1 MSSNAAQA
9 DSTPDT
15 AYLRPVQDESA
26 WLTWLQDHTDLNW
39 RPGQWDPELWL
50 FTCSPDDPTT
60 LAASCAVANCPVIM
74 VHGRLCQ
81 TCAKVFKQSGLD
93 FDDFI
98 KNYSRPTPRLRT
110 VQRSNPAHCVVEV
123 NGCRCPSK
131 GAIRNVCEAH
141 YHQWNKRNTRGPTT
155 TLAEW
160 MASGEATIPDEPL
173 PDCIVPACLR
183 ESMNGS
189 TKVCRLHW
197 NRYKRGLCGEPIED
211 WARQQLPHIGVHQF
225 MMLNLP
231 ERLRWEVLYAVQQRA
246 ARGGRIDPENTKAV
260 IRIMEAS
267 PSLAT
272 LSKADVDRIA
282 QRHNTTVRV
291 HLHQFA
297 RALRN
302 AYAASLGRSAKDA
315 LVWDLD
321 DVGFEPQ
328 PSGRRPRPRR
338 RKCLDFGLITQPWL
352 REVALAW
359 SRQEAQSYLI
369 VKTHRAA
376 VAASQAL
383 EQRPDRGHDVT
394 ALGNRD
400 VDAVAESIR
409 VLTRVDNGEPC
420 QTSFKRHIFA
430 VFFDLVTWGRRQG
443 LLEGLPASFEPSRT
457 RIHLPADPAIEKAGK
472 AIPEVVQQQLDA
484 QLNSIGLGF
493 THGILTSEQSHQ
505 MFRTTYIVLRDTGRR
520 TLEVASLPTDCIS
533 RDTTGP
539 ILIYDNHKARRP
551 GRRLPILESTANA
564 INEWKDIR
572 KTIPTSSQQYLF
584 PGSTINEKHL
594 SSNGLSH
601 AIRTWVRGLPSLH
614 SGEIDQ
620 NGDPVPFDRT
630 KIHPYAFRH
639 SYAQRHADNGTPVDV
654 LRQLM
659 DHRSIQTTGGYYTIT
674 ADRKRSAIET
684 VGKFTI
690 DKNGKSAP
698 LTGSTAYQMR
708 SVAVPFGNCI
718 EPSNVKAGGKA
729 CPIRFQ
735 CAGCGFYRPDPSY
748 IPAIEEHIHSL
759 ATDREIASALDAA
772 PFVIANLDAQIDAF
786 RTVLGT
792 MRVALDRL
800 DAEQRDQV
808 EQASAILRKARAGAR
823 LPLEDITRR
832 KETP

>member
-26 WLTWLQDHTDLNW
+26 WLAWLRDHTDLNW

-60 LAASCAVANCPVIM
+60 LAASCAVANCPVVM

-81 TCAKVFKQSGLD
+81 TCAKAFKQSGLHYD
-93 FDDFI
+93 EFI
-98 KNYSRPTPRLRT
+98 KSYSRLTPRLRT
-110 VQRSNPAHCVVEV
+110 VQRSNPARCTVEV
-123 NGCRCPSK
+123 NGRCCPSK
-131 GAIRNVCEAH
+131 GAIRKVCEYH
-141 YHQWNKRNTRGPTT
+141 YHQWNKRSRRGPTI

-183 ESMNGS
+183 ESMTS
-189 TKVCRLHW
+189 ATKVCRLHW
-197 NRYKRGLCGEPIED
+197 SRYKRDRRLEPVDD

-225 MMLNLP
+225 MLLNLP
-231 ERLRWEVLYAVQQRA
+231 DRLRWEVLYALQQRS

-260 IRIMEAS
+260 IRIMEVS

-272 LSKADVDRIA
+272 MSKADVDRIA
-282 QRHNTTVRV
+282 QRHNTTVGV

-302 AYAASLGRSAKDA
+302 AHDTFLGRSAKDA

-359 SRQEAQSYLI
+359 SRQEPQSYLI

-376 VAASQAL
+376 VVASQAL
-383 EQRPDRGHDVT
+383 EQRTDRGHDVT

-409 VLTRVDNGEPC
+409 FLTRVDNGEPC

-430 VFFDLVTWGRRQG
+430 VFFDLITWGRRQG

-457 RIHLPADPAIEKAGK
+457 RIHLPADPVVETSGK
-472 AIPEVVQQQLDA
+472 AIPETVQRQLDA
-484 QLNSIGLGF
+484 QTDSVGRGF
-493 THGILTSEQSHQ
+493 THGRLTSEQTHQ
-505 MFRTTYIVLRDTGRR
+505 MFLTAYIVLRDTGRR
-520 TLEVASLPTDCIS
+520 TLEVASLPTDCLC
-533 RDTTGP
+533 RDATGP
-539 ILIYDNHKARRP
+539 VLIYDNHKARRP
-551 GRRLPILESTANA
+551 GRRLPILESTAKA
-564 INEWKDIR
+564 ITDWREIR
-572 KTIPTSSQQYLF
+572 KTISTSSQQYLF
-584 PGSTINEKHL
+584 PGSTISEKHL
-594 SSNGLSH
+594 SSNGLSQ
-601 AIRTWVRGLPSLH
+601 AIRTWVRGLQSLD
-614 SGEIDQ
+614 SGEIDSH
-620 NGDPVPFDRT
+620 GDPVPFDRS

-690 DKNGKSAP
+690 DKNGRAAV

-718 EPSNVKAGGKA
+718 EPSNVKAGGNVN
-729 CPIRFQ
+729 
-735 CAGCGFYRPDPSY
+735 RPD
-748 IPAIEEHIHSL
+748 
-759 ATDREIASALDAA
+759 A
-772 PFVIANLDAQIDAF
+772 PMVVKLLVGYRGWWCFAW
-786 RTVLGT
+786 
-792 MRVALDRL
+792 
-800 DAEQRDQV
+800 
-808 EQASAILRKARAGAR
+808 
-823 LPLEDITRR
+823 
-832 KETP
+832 

>member
-1 MSSNAAQA
+1 MTSSVAPAQSASNAR
-9 DSTPDT
+9 S
-15 AYLRPVQDESA
+15 LRAVQDESA
-26 WLTWLQDHTDLNW
+26 WLAWLRDHTDLDW

-81 TCAKVFKQSGLD
+81 TCAKVFKRSGLD

-98 KNYSRPTPRLRT
+98 SSYSRPTPRLRT
-110 VQRSNPAHCVVEV
+110 VQRSNPARCAVEV
-123 NGCRCPSK
+123 NGRRCPRK
-131 GAIRNVCEAH
+131 GAIRNVCESH
-141 YHQWNKRNTRGPTT
+141 YHQWNKRNRRGPTI

-173 PDCIVPACLR
+173 RDCIVPACRR
-183 ESMNGS
+183 ESMTSS

-197 NRYKRGLCGEPIED
+197 SRYKRDRRLEPVDD

-225 MMLNLP
+225 MLLNLP

-260 IRIMEAS
+260 IRIMEVS
-267 PSLAT
+267 LSLAT

-282 QRHNTTVRV
+282 QRHNTTVGV

-302 AYAASLGRSAKDA
+302 AYNAFLGRNAKDA

-352 REVALAW
+352 REVALGW
-359 SRQEAQSYLI
+359 SRHESQSYLI
-369 VKTHRAA
+369 VKAHRAA
-376 VAASQAL
+376 VVASQAL
-383 EQRPDRGHDVT
+383 EQRADRGHDMT
-394 ALGNRD
+394 ALGTRD

-430 VFFDLVTWGRRQG
+430 VFFDLITWGRRRG
-443 LLEGLPASFEPSRT
+443 LLDGLPASFEPSRT
-457 RIHLPADPAIEKAGK
+457 RIHLPADPAVDKAGK

-484 QLNSIGLGF
+484 QLSSLGRGF
-493 THGILTSEQSHQ
+493 THGILMPEQSHQ
-505 MFRTTYIVLRDTGRR
+505 MFVTAYIVLRDTGRR
-520 TLEVASLPTDCIS
+520 TLEVASLPTDCVS
-533 RDTTGP
+533 RDGTGP
-539 ILIYDNHKARRP
+539 VLIYDNHKARRP
-551 GRRLPILESTANA
+551 GRRLPMLEATANA
-564 INEWKDIR
+564 IAEWKEIR
-572 KTIPTSSQQYLF
+572 KTLPTASQQYLF

-614 SGEIDQ
+614 SGEIDA

-659 DHRSIQTTGGYYTIT
+659 DHRSIQTTGGYYIIT
-674 ADRKRSAIET
+674 ADRKRSAIEA
-684 VGKFTI
+684 VGKLAV
-690 DKNGKSAP
+690 DKNGAP
-698 LTGSTAYQMR
+698 APISNATAYQMR

-748 IPAIEEHIHSL
+748 IPAIEEHINSL
-759 ATDREIASALDAA
+759 AADREIASAMDAA
-772 PFVIANLDAQIDAF
+772 PFVIDNLNAQIHAF
-786 RTVLGT
+786 RNVLDV
-792 MRVALDRL
+792 MRQALDRL
-800 DAEQRDQV
+800 DADQRDQV
-808 EQASAILRKARAGAR
+808 EQASAILRKARAGAS
-823 LPLEDITRR
+823 LPLEDIMRG
-832 KETP
+832 KATP